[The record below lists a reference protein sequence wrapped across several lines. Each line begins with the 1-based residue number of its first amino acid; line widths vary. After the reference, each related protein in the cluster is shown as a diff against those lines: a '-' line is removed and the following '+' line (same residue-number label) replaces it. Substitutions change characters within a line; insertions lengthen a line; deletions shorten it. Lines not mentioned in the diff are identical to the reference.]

1 MPYHDFAHEDPE
13 ACKILT
19 FMWDFYI
26 RTVLVSG
33 SFRIVMDS
41 QP

>member
-1 MPYHDFAHEDPE
+1 MPYPDLAPEDPE
-13 ACKILT
+13 ARKILT
-19 FMWDFYI
+19 SMWDVYI